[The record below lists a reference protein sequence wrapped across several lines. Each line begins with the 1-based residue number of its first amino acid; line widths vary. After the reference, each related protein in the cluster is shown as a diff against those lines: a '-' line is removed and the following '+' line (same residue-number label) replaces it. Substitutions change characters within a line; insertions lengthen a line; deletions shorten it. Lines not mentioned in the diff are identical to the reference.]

1 VAEVEPLYVLL
12 TPVNP
17 VTERAFF
24 ETVLE
29 AVARLTLVAPVLL
42 KTILPE
48 YGDPATVAEAFN
60 RTYMAVEAIVPDE
73 PTVSA

>member
-1 VAEVEPLYVLL
+1 VPPIATLDSSPETTPLKEAVPVAVAEVEPLYVLL

-29 AVARLTLVAPVLL
+29 DVATLTLVAPVLL

-48 YGDPATVAEAFN
+48 
-60 RTYMAVEAIVPDE
+60 
-73 PTVSA
+73 